1 LSADVV
7 TLWLLNLQSPAA
19 AALAAHDSD
28 LGTSERARLARFL
41 RPQRARQFLLG
52 RLLLRHAA
60 CHTLHLD
67 NHQIDILEREGAAP
81 SLIISGATAPPP
93 FHFSLSH
100 SHDWIACASSTSGA
114 LGIDIEYLAA
124 ARDLTSL
131 ANAAFSDEQQA
142 WLSRQPK
149 PQHTA
154 AFYRM
159 WNCMEA
165 LYKLGAQYD
174 GTNCRIIDHP
184 QLAICLCSN
193 VALTHI
199 ELVEFGQF

>member
-1 LSADVV
+1 LSADA
-7 TLWLLNLQSPAA
+7 TLWLLNLKSPAA

-28 LGTSERARLARFL
+28 LGASERARLARFL
-41 RPQRARQFLLG
+41 RPQRAQQFLLG

-60 CHTLHLD
+60 RHTLDLE
-67 NHQIDILEREGAAP
+67 NRQIDILEREDAAPALIINGAA
-81 SLIISGATAPPP
+81 AAAP

-114 LGIDIEYLAA
+114 LGLDIEYLAA

-131 ANAAFSDEQQA
+131 ASAAFSDEQQA
-142 WLSRQPK
+142 WLSRQPER
-149 PQHTA
+149 QRTA
-154 AFYRM
+154 AFYRL

-165 LYKLGAQYD
+165 LYKLGAQHD
-174 GTNCRIIDHP
+174 GTNCRIIAHP

-193 VALTHI
+193 IALTHI
-199 ELVEFGQF
+199 ELVEFEQF